1 MPQQEQEVSEGNNRT
16 GQILAT
22 LHLIGFDQQP
32 FLVVQSNGLFIQ
44 QTSYFLLFL

>member
-1 MPQQEQEVSEGNNRT
+1 MPQQEQDVSEGIKKT

-22 LHLIGFDQQP
+22 SHLTGFDQQP

-44 QTSYFLLFL
+44 QTSYF